1 MTGVRWVKGPGS
13 GEVSDNLLLNK
24 NFSTFSKRKLIKK
37 SKYMGISIYA
47 VRIQTCWRE
56 EGF

>member
-1 MTGVRWVKGPGS
+1 MTGVRWVKGAGS

-24 NFSTFSKRKLIKK
+24 NFSTFQLIKK
-37 SKYMGISIYA
+37 FKYMGISIYA

-56 EGF
+56 KGF